1 MEKIREAIV
10 ETVSQI
16 EEVKSSEVK
25 AMLKIHLKHLLEI
38 ERATIAVVVYNDKD
52 EFTLL

>member
-16 EEVKSSEVK
+16 EEVKSSEVQK
-25 AMLKIHLKHLLEI
+25 MLIIHLKHLLEI
-38 ERATIAVVVYNDKD
+38 ERATIAVVVYNDKG
-52 EFTLL
+52 ELTLL